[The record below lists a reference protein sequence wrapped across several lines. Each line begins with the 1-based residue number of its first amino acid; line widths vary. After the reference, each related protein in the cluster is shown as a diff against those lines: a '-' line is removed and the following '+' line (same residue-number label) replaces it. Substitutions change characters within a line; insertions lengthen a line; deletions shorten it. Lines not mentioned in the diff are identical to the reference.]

1 MAAVT
6 ATPETTGASGVAT
19 DVYARLHV
27 KTFINA
33 SGHNT
38 AQGGSL
44 MPPEVL
50 QAMHSAAG
58 SYVSLRA
65 LQVAAGLR
73 IAEVIGAPA
82 AVVSSGAAGAILLGV
97 AGALTGTDVT
107 KIHELPETAA
117 GARNQ
122 ILVWRAARPNYMYQ
136 ACQAAGGKLVEV
148 GALGGAVTPAAFEDA
163 ISDRVAAVLL
173 VLAPIDQARDRLG
186 SWPEFVGGVA
196 RAATKRGVPVLIDA
210 ASELPPRALVRRLL
224 DLGVSGVIVSG
235 GKAIRGPQSTG
246 LLIGQ
251 PALIGAAA
259 LNNNPLSAIGRPMKV
274 GKEELCGLVV
284 AVERFFGLDEAAQL
298 AAWHEAAVAIA
309 TAVPSGRGVR
319 ADVVAGHPD
328 FGRPP
333 LVPKAVLHFAGDAAR
348 AAAVAE
354 RLTDG
359 DPAIHPLRQGEY
371 LLFNP
376 MTLEAGEPGVVAHRL
391 RSALG

>member
-1 MAAVT
+1 
-6 ATPETTGASGVAT
+6 
-19 DVYARLHV
+19 
-27 KTFINA
+27 
-33 SGHNT
+33 T

-50 QAMHSAAG
+50 QAMQSAAG

-65 LQVAAGLR
+65 LQDAAGRR

-97 AGALTGTDVT
+97 AGALTGTEVS

-148 GALGGAVTPAAFEDA
+148 GALGGAVTPEAFRDA
-163 ISDRVAAVLL
+163 LRDRVAAVLL

-186 SWPEFVGGVA
+186 GWPEFVGGIA
-196 RAATKRGVPVLIDA
+196 RAAAERGVPVLIDA
-210 ASELPPRALVRRLL
+210 ASELPPRALVRQLL
-224 DLGVSGVIVSG
+224 ELGVSGVIVSG

-246 LLIGQ
+246 LLLGQ
-251 PALIGAAA
+251 PDLIGAAA

-284 AVERFFGLDEAAQL
+284 AVERFFAMDEAAQL
-298 AAWHEAAVAIA
+298 AAWHGAAGEIA
-309 TAVPSGRGVR
+309 GAVSHGRGVR
-319 ADVVAGHPD
+319 AEVLAGHPD

-348 AAAVAE
+348 AAAVAD
-354 RLTDG
+354 RLTEG

-371 LLFNP
+371 LIFNP
-376 MTLEAGEPGVVAHRL
+376 MTLEAGEPEVVADRL